1 MIKFLLG
8 VADQASKSQ
17 GVTKEDFLEFQ
28 NTMNERMKDIQ
39 DISRNIQSDQISF
52 LSNNNNYLLAFASVI
67 LAIVGII
74 ATSVALRIR
83 KANVN
88 AEKEMLKASTMME
101 NAQNQMNDA
110 TNLMEAAQNQMDD
123 ASIMLQNVEEK
134 SREATRKTQELDLK
148 LREVAKKQSELSQA
162 QAQLEALLDSKDLEK
177 KIATFEK
184 SASLTEELEK
194 QLEATLNLQLA
205 KQLLEVS
212 MDACENIK
220 NQVLDK
226 QVLEQ
231 MFSYLHKC
239 FNLRFYIQSTLTE
252 VALYRKQPQL
262 FNENQVAMEAEGLL
276 AQSRELSNK
285 ITELHEKHVVK
296 YIDKDNKKE
305 D

>member
-8 VADQASKSQ
+8 VADPAATSE

-39 DISRNIQSDQISF
+39 DMGRNIQSDQISF

-74 ATSVALRIR
+74 AASVALRIR

-110 TNLMEAAQNQMDD
+110 TNMMQAAQDQMYDVT
-123 ASIMLQNVEEK
+123 SMLKNAEK
-134 SREATRKTQELDLK
+134 FAQEAKNKDEVLNRKLALADLK
-148 LREVAKKQSELSQA
+148 LNELNKA
-162 QAQLEALLDSKDLEK
+162 QEDLKTLLDSKDLEEK
-177 KIATFEK
+177 LSMFEK

-212 MDACENIK
+212 IDLCENIR
-220 NQVLDK
+220 NNVLDK

-231 MFSYLHKC
+231 MFKYLHEC
-239 FNLRFYIQSTLTE
+239 YNLRFYIQSTLTE
-252 VALYRKQPQL
+252 VATYRKQPQ
-262 FNENQVAMEAEGLL
+262 FFQEKQVAKEAEGILSK
-276 AQSRELSNK
+276 AREMADT
-285 ITELHEKHVVK
+285 ITKFHNSHFVK
-296 YIDKDNKKE
+296 YLAEENKKE
-305 D
+305 E